1 MKAYSSSCYIQVIT
15 KNDIFANLFCGKVKV
30 VHLKKISIPRLE
42 LLSCVLLAK
51 LLKNEKNAVNKNFE
65 KTNIFIGEIL
75 KLVYTG
81 SGALKRSGINRQKI
95 ELMFFEIVQ
104 IRRLGIMFLQK

>member
-15 KNDIFANLFCGKVKV
+15 KNDIFASLFSGKVKV

-65 KTNIFIGEIL
+65 KTNIFIGQIL
-75 KLVYTG
+75 K
-81 SGALKRSGINRQKI
+81 
-95 ELMFFEIVQ
+95 
-104 IRRLGIMFLQK
+104 

>member
-51 LLKNEKNAVNKNFE
+51 LLKNEKNAVNKN
-65 KTNIFIGEIL
+65 L
-75 KLVYTG
+75 KKQT
-81 SGALKRSGINRQKI
+81 
-95 ELMFFEIVQ
+95 
-104 IRRLGIMFLQK
+104 FLLERF